1 MLFLRKTASD
11 PDLFDIISDITADL
25 VVVAKAHT
33 ELEVRRYFRQ
43 RAIEQAR
50 ECVDSLLRDIP

>member
-11 PDLFDIISDITADL
+11 PDLFDIVSDITADL
-25 VVVAKAHT
+25 VVVAKGQT

-50 ECVDSLLRDIP
+50 KGVDSLLRDIP